1 MTSLRSTP
9 VLPTP
14 TAQPADLVAAHL
26 LVQRALEL
34 AGKRLLTRERR
45 GSYSGDVRRLHE
57 QVKVSVLQLPRLL
70 TGAFD
75 WCDELEGMVTVDPV
89 RFRAELADYVG
100 GLLLAGQ
107 PHSTAYL
114 PAVVAKAHR

>member
-1 MTSLRSTP
+1 MTTTP
-9 VLPTP
+9 LHRLPAVGTDG
-14 TAQPADLVAAHL
+14 DLVAAHL

-57 QVKVSVLQLPRLL
+57 QVRVTTAQLPRLL
-70 TGAFD
+70 AGAFD
-75 WCDELEGMVTVDPV
+75 WCDELDGMVTVDPA
-89 RFRAELADYVG
+89 RFRLELTEYVG
-100 GLLLAGQ
+100 GLLMSGQ

-114 PAVVAKAHR
+114 PAVIRKATRR